1 MLAVSVATSA
11 NLIAELEGA
20 VKNGSSARRVQ
31 MLRQITDLFLSDADR
46 LNENQIGIFDDVLI
60 RLIERMEART
70 LAQLSAT
77 LCDSNAAPREVV
89 RQLAYHK
96 EASVAVPVLAKS
108 SRLSESDLIEI
119 ASTRGQQ
126 HLLAISGRE
135 TLKEAVTDVLIKRG
149 DSSVTHA
156 LANNTGA
163 RFSETGYST
172 LVTNAERDESLVEK
186 LGLRLDIPANVQRDL
201 LSKATAAVRARLLK
215 AASPEMREQ
224 IERAIQG
231 IAEQIGV
238 KAPPP
243 VDYSA
248 SEAAVLVLN
257 RAGKLG
263 DQTINRFA
271 VQGEYTNIIA
281 ALSLLST
288 VKIEAIEPLMSN
300 RRPDGLVVACKA
312 SRLDWSTTNMILRN
326 RPKCTSL
333 SKTEIEQAK
342 EMFEALSLSAA
353 QRTIQFWSVR
363 SSAKKADAPEAS
375 SAMSDI

>member
-1 MLAVSVATSA
+1 MPVATSA
-11 NLIAELEGA
+11 VLIAELEGA
-20 VKNGSSARRVQ
+20 VKNGSAQRRVQ

-46 LNENQIGIFDDVLI
+46 LNENQIGVFDDVLI

-77 LCDSNAAPREVV
+77 LCDSSAAPKEVV
-89 RQLAYHK
+89 RQLAHHK

-119 ASTRGQQ
+119 ASAHGQQ

-135 TLKEAVTDVLIKRG
+135 TLKESVTDVLVKRG

-163 RFSETGYST
+163 RFSAAGYSK
-172 LVTNAERDESLVEK
+172 LVENAERDEALAEK
-186 LGLRLDIPANVQRDL
+186 LGLRLDIPADVRRDL

-224 IERAIQG
+224 IQRAIQS
-231 IAEQIGV
+231 ITEQIGV
-238 KAPPP
+238 KAAPP
-243 VDYSA
+243 VDYSK
-248 SEAAVLVLN
+248 SEATVLALN

-288 VKIEAIEPLMSN
+288 VRIDAIEPLLSN
-300 RRPDGLVVACKA
+300 PQPDGLIVACKA

-326 RPKCTSL
+326 RPKCVPL
-333 SKTEIEQAK
+333 SKTELAQAK
-342 EMFEALSLSAA
+342 EMFETLSLSAA
-353 QRTIQFWSVR
+353 QRTIRFWSTR
-363 SSAKKADAPEAS
+363 SSATKPDASAAS
-375 SAMSDI
+375 IAMSGV